1 MNKPGST
8 LSAGIAAA
16 GEALPGITTRRK
28 DFNAEELAATK
39 GMSDLSLAER
49 AEMLGISKEAMALRE
64 KDLDREK
71 ALKVANIGAAP
82 RDTDLDKTTRT
93 ELNLLIEQGAPDNA
107 ATRALARTRAIEKTG
122 LALRKVETQEDTAL
136 TNRLKND
143 SQMKSL
149 RTQLLM
155 ADEKDKPEIEAK
167 IQRREAELRGDIKG
181 PSAAPSDT
189 SSGRFPKPDIAKVP
203 NVPEGSSIG
212 AQTNKGWEVKNKDGK
227 VIGHIQK

>member
-1 MNKPGST
+1 
-8 LSAGIAAA
+8 
-16 GEALPGITTRRK
+16 
-28 DFNAEELAATK
+28 
-39 GMSDLSLAER
+39 MSDLSLAER
-49 AEMLGISKEAMALRE
+49 AGMLGISKEAMALRE

-143 SQMKSL
+143 PQMKSL
-149 RTQLLM
+149 RTELLM
-155 ADEKDKPEIEAK
+155 AEEKDKPEIQAK
-167 IQRREAELRGDIKG
+167 LQQREAELRGDIKSTLS
-181 PSAAPSDT
+181 SAAT
-189 SSGRFPKPDIAKVP
+189 TNTGSGRFPKPDIAKVP

-212 AQTNKGWEVKNKDGK
+212 AQTDKGWEVKNKDGK